1 MFGPMPESQHADGC
15 DSEGGK
21 QKKRKGMKN
30 PTDEEEVPERGQQV
44 GDGSGETRSATRER
58 KTSPCQGRQRSI
70 LDALFGRTGEGTSVG
85 GRQVRGDRCSAQ
97 ERTRGELQRAI
108 PTAPGHPDEKSGGD
122 STTALERI
130 VENSAH
136 LETNQKAVALQTLQV
151 VAARANQPG
160 AVRATRCF
168 VVQSKKD
175 ETTNV
180 DCSGQR
186 GHRAEHGFT
195 SMQTDPTAQEH
206 RSGESDGPR
215 STVTSGKRRWR
226 VGLWT
231 GAEQPKKT
239 EAHEKVRK

>member
-1 MFGPMPESQHADGC
+1 MDATAREKSDRR
-15 DSEGGK
+15 GGSS
-21 QKKRKGMKN
+21 R
-30 PTDEEEVPERGQQV
+30 EGQQA

-58 KTSPCQGRQRSI
+58 KTSSCQRRQRSI

-97 ERTRGELQRAI
+97 ERTRREL
-108 PTAPGHPDEKSGGD
+108 GHPNGKKPDAMFASLLYRTHQAILTKVGGD
-122 STTALERI
+122 STTALERF

-136 LETNQKAVALQTLQV
+136 LEKNEKAVALQTWQV

-175 ETTNV
+175 ETTKWIAAANG
-180 DCSGQR
+180 DP
-186 GHRAEHGFT
+186 EL
-195 SMQTDPTAQEH
+195 SMAL
-206 RSGESDGPR
+206 
-215 STVTSGKRRWR
+215 R
-226 VGLWT
+226 VW
-231 GAEQPKKT
+231 QPKKT